1 MVSAVSWPL
10 VASGVPEDPV
20 SESEDMVSTG
30 GVSLDGSDALGSE
43 GDVVELSEE
52 SELLVSVFVESSV
65 GLSVGSLVGSSIGS
79 SVGSLVGSSVGSSV
93 GSLVGSS
100 VESSVESSVVL
111 SIVSSVVPSVISSV
125 VSVDVELPDE
135 VRPLVS
141 VVLDDRDVSVKFE
154 RAVRSV
160 MYMQLNI
167 EIMLEISVLFMS
179 VGSWIAGIRQ
189 VVVVVVLTPDVTFE
203 MSEGSVRLA
212 LYAPA
217 VTFEIAEE
225 SILVL
230 L

>member
-10 VASGVPEDPV
+10 VASGVPENPV
-20 SESEDMVSTG
+20 SESEDVVSTG

-154 RAVRSV
+154 RAVESV

-179 VGSWIAGIRQ
+179 VGS
-189 VVVVVVLTPDVTFE
+189 
-203 MSEGSVRLA
+203 
-212 LYAPA
+212 
-217 VTFEIAEE
+217 
-225 SILVL
+225 
-230 L
+230 